1 MRLDEVISR
10 AGDVTP
16 VEHLPTM
23 CKAIGSIPSTE
34 KRKPKKTG
42 ARDSSVS
49 KAPDAEACGQSHTIW
64 PWAAHACNL
73 STGRW
78 RQRDPRK

>member
-1 MRLDEVISR
+1 MGLDDVISR

-23 CKAIGSIPSTE
+23 CKAIGPSPALKNE
-34 KRKPKKTG
+34 NPKTG

-49 KAPDAEACGQSHTIW
+49 KAC
-64 PWAAHACNL
+64 L
-73 STGRW
+73 M
-78 RQRDPRK
+78 QRRADRAT